1 MYQLSSNLSILIIM
15 ERKIKYKKG
24 YHYQIVENYVAQT
37 SIIPKT
43 IIDTDFYSIDINGV
57 LIAKKGYAFDGPSGP
72 TIDTKNFMRGSLIHD
87 ILYQA
92 IREGLLDSMWRRQAD
107 KELRKACLEDG
118 MNRLR
123 AWYVY
128 HAVSKFAGF
137 AASPKNKKKI
147 LTAP

>member
-1 MYQLSSNLSILIIM
+1 MPIKYREGFKYQLAEDYAVIVPIFRFDVGTDYIELDPTGRLLI
-15 ERKIKYKKG
+15 R
-24 YHYQIVENYVAQT
+24 
-37 SIIPKT
+37 
-43 IIDTDFYSIDINGV
+43 
-57 LIAKKGYAFDGPSGP
+57 KGYAWDGPSGP
-72 TIDTKNFMRGSLIHD
+72 TVDTPSFMRGALIHD
-87 ILYQA
+87 SLYQL
-92 IREGLLDSMWRRQAD
+92 IRLELLPPGFKEVAD
-107 KELRKACLEDG
+107 RILKRICIEDG